1 MAEQQRK
8 IELQSPDDLKYLVA
22 NVKRAAREM
31 IDRDLPPIEG
41 EDAMRRLVEEIVGEY
56 IHKTFLTASPSI
68 SINGME
74 PQRKL
79 IDANLQPEEKD
90 KDIIEEREEHEPFDG
105 QLWERAKALAVKEE
119 ELVEQIAALRR
130 NVPAV
135 VVEREGRWKK
145 GVEEEEGEIEGWRE
159 ILGIEDEAI
168 FAEGGSGLGLE
179 RNERMVEVE
188 GDWEKGIGGLEGLFR
203 VLPEVGATRDRSGRA
218 EEYVK
223 GTGKRG

>member
-1 MAEQQRK
+1 
-8 IELQSPDDLKYLVA
+8 
-22 NVKRAAREM
+22 
-31 IDRDLPPIEG
+31 
-41 EDAMRRLVEEIVGEY
+41 
-56 IHKTFLTASPSI
+56 
-68 SINGME
+68 ME

-159 ILGIEDEAI
+159 KLGIEDEAI

-203 VLPEVGATRDRSGRA
+203 GLPEVGATRDRAGRA